1 VAISP
6 HWLEKMWGVPAE
18 TVPVPDVLVQT
29 CIKRGETMVTKEAL
43 EDLAATNNPYTVAA
57 YLAQTCTHQGETM
70 DPTSRPSTS
79 SDEQFSRDLEATRAY
94 LASPLADHSRASF
107 GVTFV
112 RELIARYDAARAT
125 AEGLARRVAEQSEL
139 LSRRSEKF
147 PLPSSAATEAA
158 LADLTNELMP
168 YLASRGLAPA
178 VDSWAELNG
187 RLRVWALNRRVR
199 MGMEV
204 STPERDS

>member
-18 TVPVPDVLVQT
+18 TIPVPDVLVQT
-29 CIKRGETMVTKEAL
+29 CTKRGEAMVTKEAL
-43 EDLAATNNPYTVAA
+43 EDLAAANNPYTVAA

-125 AEGLARRVAEQSEL
+125 AEGLARRVAGQSEV
-139 LSRRSEKF
+139 LSRRAEG
-147 PLPSSAATEAA
+147 LPGLAATEAA

-168 YLASRGLAPA
+168 YLAQRGLAPA

-187 RLRVWALNRRVR
+187 RLRVWAANRRVR